1 MPRQFVISRYFKLL
15 YISTTA
21 LIKSEYETQDE
32 IDKKQTKQDTKR
44 EGKSPIY
51 SKISRT
57 EMSPQG
63 VEDLGVIGMMGFEWP
78 CRM

>member
-32 IDKKQTKQDTKR
+32 IDKKQTKQDTKTR
-44 EGKSPIY
+44 RKVSNIQQNQQDRNEPTGS
-51 SKISRT
+51 
-57 EMSPQG
+57 
-63 VEDLGVIGMMGFEWP
+63 
-78 CRM
+78 